1 MLILLADDHE
11 LVREGLKHTLTGLS
25 PDVTF
30 LEAST
35 ATEVIDAIFKHTGI
49 DLLLLDLVMPGSNGF
64 QLLKQICDNN
74 PDLPVVV
81 LSAADDPAQ
90 MRKALDVGA
99 SGFISKSG
107 NAEVMLSALRL
118 ILAGG
123 IYVPPDML
131 KPYPDTDPRAQG
143 IVTKSAAATDPQT
156 SVLTARQ
163 RQVLE
168 KLGQG
173 KSNKQIARELDL
185 SENTVKIHVTGVLR
199 ALGVDN
205 RTQAA
210 VIAGAKRQDAP

>member
-1 MLILLADDHE
+1 M
-11 LVREGLKHTLTGLS
+11 
-25 PDVTF
+25 TF

-35 ATEVIDAIFKHTGI
+35 ATEVIDTIFEHTGI
-49 DLLLLDLVMPGSNGF
+49 GLLLLDLVMPGSNGF
-64 QLLKQICDNN
+64 QLLKQICDSN

-131 KPYPDTDPRAQG
+131 KPRPDTDPRAQE
-143 IVTKSAAATDPQT
+143 IVAESSGATGPQT
-156 SVLTARQ
+156 PVLTARQ

-185 SENTVKIHVTGVLR
+185 SENTVKIHVTGILR

-210 VIAGAKRQDAP
+210 VIARAKGPDA

>member
-35 ATEVIDAIFKHTGI
+35 ATEVVDTLLQHTDI
-49 DLLLLDLVMPGSNGF
+49 NLLLLDLVMPGSNGF
-64 QLLKQICDNN
+64 QLLKQICDSN

-107 NAEVMLSALRL
+107 NAEVMLSALHL

-131 KPYPDTDPRAQG
+131 KPYPDTDPGAQQ
-143 IVTKSAAATDPQT
+143 IVAESAGATDPRT
-156 SVLTARQ
+156 SALTARQ

-210 VIAGAKRQDAP
+210 VIAGAKRQDA

>member
-35 ATEVIDAIFKHTGI
+35 ATEVIDTIFEHTGI

-64 QLLKQICDNN
+64 QLLKRICDSN

-131 KPYPDTDPRAQG
+131 KPYPDNDPRAQE
-143 IVTKSAAATDPQT
+143 IVAESTGASDPQT
-156 SVLTARQ
+156 PVLTARQ

-210 VIAGAKRQDAP
+210 VIAGTKGQDA

>member
-35 ATEVIDAIFKHTGI
+35 ATEVIDTIFEHTGI

-64 QLLKQICDNN
+64 QLLKRICDSN

-131 KPYPDTDPRAQG
+131 KPYPDNDPRAQE
-143 IVTKSAAATDPQT
+143 IVAESTGASDPQT
-156 SVLTARQ
+156 PVLTARQ

-210 VIAGAKRQDAP
+210 VIAGAKRQDA

>member
-25 PDVTF
+25 SDVTF

-35 ATEVIDAIFKHTGI
+35 ATEVADTLIQHTNI

-64 QLLKQICDNN
+64 QLLKQICDSN
-74 PDLPVVV
+74 PDLPVAV
-81 LSAADDPAQ
+81 LSAADDPAK

-131 KPYPDTDPRAQG
+131 KPYTDTDPGTQG
-143 IVTKSAAATDPQT
+143 FATQPSSASDSQT
-156 SVLTARQ
+156 SALTARQ

-210 VIAGAKRQDAP
+210 VIAGAKGRDAS